1 MERREILAQS
11 DLDYAVIL
19 RFDDALRALAPDAFV
34 RDVLLARFAMRE
46 LVIGEDHGFGR
57 GRSGDVAMLRALGGA
72 AGFAVDVVP
81 PVQDPELGQVSS
93 SRIREAVAA
102 GRLATAARLLGR
114 PFQLSSRVLPGMRRG
129 RTIGV
134 PTINLVVPPRKLLP
148 PDGVYAVWVEWAGG
162 RTGAML
168 NQGPRPTVGDPV
180 QGIEAHLFD
189 FDGDLYGAWVRI
201 EWVARLR
208 EVRQFAS
215 LEALKA
221 QLVQDA
227 ARARAA
233 LATGP
238 VGDARAGTAAGLNTD

>member
-1 MERREILAQS
+1 
-11 DLDYAVIL
+11 
-19 RFDDALRALAPDAFV
+19 
-34 RDVLLARFAMRE
+34 
-46 LVIGEDHGFGR
+46 
-57 GRSGDVAMLRALGGA
+57 
-72 AGFAVDVVP
+72 
-81 PVQDPELGQVSS
+81 
-93 SRIREAVAA
+93 
-102 GRLATAARLLGR
+102 
-114 PFQLSSRVLPGMRRG
+114 MRRG

-208 EVRQFAS
+208 DVRQFAS

-233 LATGP
+233 LATEHA
-238 VGDARAGTAAGLNTD
+238 GDARAGTAAGLNTD